1 VGLAASYAS
10 AGYSPSQIK
19 AAYNLP
25 STGGAGTTI
34 AIIDVYDT
42 PTIQS
47 DLAVFCNQFG
57 LPPADLE
64 VHEMPQTSGTNS
76 TWTLETALDVEWAHA
91 IAPQAKILLV
101 EAQSPSDDGLLPAVD
116 YARSR
121 SDVVAIS
128 MSWGGDEFAQ
138 ELSYDYHFTSTHGAV
153 FFASSGDTGAGVSWP
168 ACSPNV
174 VAVGGTTLTLNP
186 DGTVASETAWSG
198 SGGGINAYE
207 PKPAYQ
213 AAYGITGSKREV
225 PDVAFN
231 AAQNP
236 GFAVYQS
243 GSWYRVYG
251 TSAGAPQWAA
261 IQALGLSCSNTN
273 FYQRASSPAYASYFR
288 DITSGSNGAFN
299 AAANYDLVTGLGS
312 PLTTNF
318 APQPATQT
326 SITLVAAGQS
336 TLLNATNQFRVDYL
350 LNNVSQTAYI
360 SDGTS
365 NLNADPGSN
374 VTIAGTSTS
383 STAQEKWV
391 FSSDGGN
398 VTSAGLNTTL
408 YYFDLVSQ
416 SPAYAVAGGGNPQP
430 PSITYVTAPS
440 AASSQPATASLQLSQ
455 TAQLIWPLKATIVS
469 VSNPLSAGSNEQW
482 STQTASWVV
491 NSPNQLPQ
499 QITYTHK
506 FLLTVTGVPAASN
519 WYNNGDVAQVTL
531 PGVSSRTSGNGQ
543 RLSSYQVDGGA
554 AVQIQPT
561 LGTFAISVPMG
572 APHQVA
578 VNSVQQY
585 QVTLDGSASRML
597 ASITSPT
604 ISGDG
609 YWYDAGTSVS
619 VMFSGVSSRSGGEG
633 QRISSCT
640 TNGATTNVAT
650 TGTVSAVNGPI
661 FSAQSISVTLT
672 SQYQLTLLSGSQK
685 SITAPSIPG
694 DSGWYDTGAPV
705 TLTCNYTLNET
716 ANGSRINA
724 ITYTIGQ
731 SSPIAITRAANGTF
745 PIQVNMTQ
753 PETVIVSSVTQYP
766 ISVSGGN
773 NIAFSPSS
781 PTNDDFFD
789 AGANVSVT
797 TENIWN
803 QTDEN
808 SRLNLASYALDG
820 STVNVSRA
828 ESGNTTILVT
838 FNQAHSL
845 TFNLAVQYLV
855 SFQFTDYS
863 GTHAV
868 TPVDFAVDTGTV
880 VNVSESSLWLDKGTQ
895 FRISSVV
902 WQNVDVKPNQN
913 SSYVVNSPL
922 SQTVP
927 CRIYDMKLTAKDYLN
942 IPISGASVTVT
953 FANQTTTHLTT
964 ASDGSVEIPMVPLGT
979 YQATISYF
987 GTSVSLSGDAS
998 AQPQLTGKIFTSLPS
1013 IGVIVTAA
1021 VSCVAVAF
1029 LLFRKLRASQR

>member
-1 VGLAASYAS
+1 MKMFQVAAFTIFFACSIVFVGSFMNVSSVSASQPQDQSVARSFHLVGLAASYAS

-64 VHEMPQTSGTNS
+64 VHEMPQTSNSNS

-138 ELSYDYHFTSTHGAV
+138 ELSYDYHFTSMYGAV

-198 SGGGINAYE
+198 SGGGISAYE

-318 APQPATQT
+318 APPPATQT
-326 SITLVAAGQS
+326 SINLVAAGQS
-336 TLLNATNQFRVDYL
+336 TALSATNQFEVDYL
-350 LNNVSQTAYI
+350 QNGIQQTTYA
-360 SDGTS
+360 SDGTLT
-365 NLNADPGSN
+365 LNADQGST
-374 VTIAGTSTS
+374 VTIAGTSNA
-383 STAQEKWV
+383 STTQEKWV
-391 FSSDGGN
+391 FSSDCSPI
-398 VTSAGLNTTL
+398 TIASLNTTL
-408 YYFDLVSQ
+408 YYYDLFAQTS
-416 SPAYAVAGGGNPQP
+416 AYAVAGGGNPQP
-430 PSITYVTAPS
+430 PSINYLTAPS
-440 AASSQPATASLQLSQ
+440 TSSSQPATASLQLNQ
-455 TAQLIWPLKATIVS
+455 TGQLIWPLKATIVS
-469 VSNPLSAGSNEQW
+469 VSNPLSAGTTEQ
-482 STQTASWVV
+482 SYAQTASWVV
-491 NSPNQLPQ
+491 NTPNQLPQ

-506 FLLTVTGVPAASN
+506 FLLTFTGVPASSN
-519 WYNNGDVAQVTL
+519 WYNNGDIAQIAL
-531 PGVSSRTSGNGQ
+531 LGVSNRASGNGQ
-543 RLSSYQVDGGA
+543 RLTSYQIDGGA
-554 AVQIQPT
+554 TVQIQPT
-561 LGTFAISVPMG
+561 LGTVAISVPMG
-572 APHQVA
+572 APHQVT
-578 VNSVQQY
+578 VNSAQQY
-585 QVTLDGSASRML
+585 QVTLDSSASRML

-619 VMFSGVSSRSGGEG
+619 VMFNGLSSRSGGEG
-633 QRISSCT
+633 QRISSYT

-650 TGTVSAVNGPI
+650 TVTVSPVDRRI

-672 SQYQLTLLSGSQK
+672 SQYQLTLLSGSQEIDHVD
-685 SITAPSIPG
+685 SSTLEMRDGTTLEHPSP
-694 DSGWYDTGAPV
+694 
-705 TLTCNYTLNET
+705 
-716 ANGSRINA
+716 
-724 ITYTIGQ
+724 
-731 SSPIAITRAANGTF
+731 
-745 PIQVNMTQ
+745 
-753 PETVIVSSVTQYP
+753 
-766 ISVSGGN
+766 
-773 NIAFSPSS
+773 
-781 PTNDDFFD
+781 
-789 AGANVSVT
+789 
-797 TENIWN
+797 
-803 QTDEN
+803 
-808 SRLNLASYALDG
+808 
-820 STVNVSRA
+820 
-828 ESGNTTILVT
+828 
-838 FNQAHSL
+838 
-845 TFNLAVQYLV
+845 
-855 SFQFTDYS
+855 
-863 GTHAV
+863 
-868 TPVDFAVDTGTV
+868 
-880 VNVSESSLWLDKGTQ
+880 
-895 FRISSVV
+895 
-902 WQNVDVKPNQN
+902 
-913 SSYVVNSPL
+913 
-922 SQTVP
+922 
-927 CRIYDMKLTAKDYLN
+927 
-942 IPISGASVTVT
+942 
-953 FANQTTTHLTT
+953 
-964 ASDGSVEIPMVPLGT
+964 
-979 YQATISYF
+979 
-987 GTSVSLSGDAS
+987 
-998 AQPQLTGKIFTSLPS
+998 
-1013 IGVIVTAA
+1013 
-1021 VSCVAVAF
+1021 
-1029 LLFRKLRASQR
+1029 